1 MPTWTAAWTCT
12 SPATF
17 QRQLEKSADSFTRVR
32 QLRRLLHD
40 DAEKS
45 KPLLSRHIGQLI
57 LNPKETPEGPVYEV
71 SGDMDL
77 LPARS
82 DVMQVVARAGS
93 RSQCYRRGQRPRGER
108 AGIGLGQIFY
118 GPSIETMYNKPGL
131 PPNGDPRTPDIIVQP
146 NPGVVY
152 TGSHKKHSEHG
163 GFAQDDTHVMILVS
177 NPGWEAQTVTSFV
190 ETTQVAATIL
200 QALGLDPGSLDAV
213 QKEGTPVLPE
223 FGFK

>member
-1 MPTWTAAWTCT
+1 M
-12 SPATF
+12 
-17 QRQLEKSADSFTRVR
+17 
-32 QLRRLLHD
+32 LHD

-45 KPLLSRHIGQLI
+45 KPLLSRHIGQVI

-131 PPNGDPRTPDIIVQP
+131 PPNGDPRTPTLSCSRTP
-146 NPGVVY
+146 EWS
-152 TGSHKKHSEHG
+152 TRE
-163 GFAQDDTHVMILVS
+163 
-177 NPGWEAQTVTSFV
+177 VTRS
-190 ETTQVAATIL
+190 TQSTAALHRTIL
-200 QALGLDPGSLDAV
+200 
-213 QKEGTPVLPE
+213 T
-223 FGFK
+223 

>member
-1 MPTWTAAWTCT
+1 M
-12 SPATF
+12 
-17 QRQLEKSADSFTRVR
+17 
-32 QLRRLLHD
+32 LHD

-177 NPGWEAQTVTSFV
+177 NPGWEAQTVTCFV

>member
-1 MPTWTAAWTCT
+1 M
-12 SPATF
+12 
-17 QRQLEKSADSFTRVR
+17 
-32 QLRRLLHD
+32 LHD

-146 NPGVVY
+146 NPGVVWSDRIGEGRPFQRPAG
-152 TGSHKKHSEHG
+152 TLKLSISPIGW
-163 GFAQDDTHVMILVS
+163 
-177 NPGWEAQTVTSFV
+177 NPVTSG
-190 ETTQVAATIL
+190 Q
-200 QALGLDPGSLDAV
+200 
-213 QKEGTPVLPE
+213 PV
-223 FGFK
+223 